1 MMSKRAFITLPMAG
15 RTFPDILTA
24 RNNARET
31 LHRLGYATVDN
42 VDYEILSKLSNK
54 TFLANNGITRPDL
67 YLLALGLREMC
78 RCDAVY
84 FCVGWGSSRECQIE
98 FLVAQKYGLK
108 RLFESHQEGESR

>member
-1 MMSKRAFITLPMAG
+1 MMSKRAFISLPTAG

-42 VDYEILSKLSNK
+42 VDYEILSNK
-54 TFLANNGITRPDL
+54 TILANNGITRPDL
-67 YLLALGLREMC
+67 YLLAQGLKEMS

>member
-1 MMSKRAFITLPMAG
+1 MMSRRAFISLPIAG

-42 VDYEILSKLSNK
+42 VDYEMLSNM
-54 TFLANNGITRPDL
+54 TILANNGITRPDL
-67 YLLALGLREMC
+67 YLLAQGLKKMSQ
-78 RCDAVY
+78 CDAVY

-108 RLFESHQEGESR
+108 RIFESHQEGESR